1 MNGFAATLEIAA
13 RLSIH
18 SFGNRE
24 SPRLETAQ
32 KETAQRETA
41 QRETAQ
47 SVTGVTAIC

>member
-24 SPRLETAQ
+24 SPA
-32 KETAQRETA
+32 ETA

-47 SVTGVTAIC
+47 SVTGVTAVC